1 MNTLISQFQT
11 MNTIKQLNT
20 ISSLKDFIKNYLKEN
35 GIKQGSVAK
44 KVGVSERNISDWL
57 GKNETM
63 DVLNLAKICE
73 ACNYN
78 FFQHVFYVKSDNN
91 SKQKKAKVSVLIEVE
106 NEYMERQVLETV
118 LDKFTA
124 KKLIG

>member
-11 MNTIKQLNT
+11 MKAIKQLDT
-20 ISSLKDFIKNYLKEN
+20 ISSLQEFIKNYLKEN
-35 GIKQGSVAK
+35 DIKQSAIAK
-44 KVGVSERNISDWL
+44 KIGVSDRNISDWL
-57 GKNETM
+57 GKNETI
-63 DVLNLAKICE
+63 DAFNLAKICE

-78 FFQHVFYVKSDNN
+78 FFQHLFYVKEINN
-91 SKQKKAKVSVLIEVE
+91 KIQKKAKVSIIIEVD